1 MIAPI
6 TQHMTTRPQ
15 VTPRR
20 TNWLAIAAFWL
31 ALLIMVLPT
40 GAAILLAAVHQHK
53 YAWAAGIA
61 LLAFAVVFIP
71 FFLALQRVRRE
82 PTKWS
87 GRGYLVATGIIL
99 LLNLVIVFFTFQSKT
114 ALDQAREEMRRLQLT
129 TKQMT
134 NDPNPH

>member
-1 MIAPI
+1 M
-6 TQHMTTRPQ
+6 
-15 VTPRR
+15 
-20 TNWLAIAAFWL
+20 
-31 ALLIMVLPT
+31 
-40 GAAILLAAVHQHK
+40 LAAVHQHK